1 MFDYA
6 DWEDRHFDA
15 QHDVISADDPFL
27 APFDGYEDE
36 SDWHYAMQFDDRE
49 DDGWSERDDW
59 ADEEEFIAS
68 EDAFLDSYWEMV
80 VEL

>member
-6 DWEDRHFDA
+6 DWEDLHFDA
-15 QHDVISADDPFL
+15 RHDVISADDPFL
-27 APFDGYEDE
+27 APY
-36 SDWHYAMQFDDRE
+36 DDRE